1 MTYQKLS
8 KASCAIQFIILISL
22 MLNGYLF
29 DYPLRRNGLLLS
41 SYQASYQPI
50 PRIYRA
56 AGVNSCFILPA
67 CNIYSLSAKLVGRAG
82 LV

>member
-50 PRIYRA
+50 PRIYHE
-56 AGVNSCFILPA
+56 GVNPCFILPA